1 MNDNEF
7 NNSEKDN
14 ATQNQRFRIGDHVTI
29 YPRGKKNTWYADYH
43 HDGRHCR
50 TSLKTSN
57 RKIAEQRAREL
68 DVSLHGGQFKQATK
82 PTAMV
87 DAKELFIADLKA
99 LGRAHKTIVK
109 YQREI
114 ENFIAFAKQS
124 GVTTLQRIS
133 IPLFDR
139 YRVHRNT

>member
-1 MNDNEF
+1 MSNNKF
-7 NNSEKDN
+7 NKHEKDN
-14 ATQNQRFRIGDHVTI
+14 TTQNHRFHIGDHVTI

-68 DVSLHGGQFKQATK
+68 DVGLHNGQFKQAAK

-99 LGRAHKTIVK
+99 SGKARKTIIK

-114 ENFIAFAKQS
+114 ENFIAFATRS

-139 YRVHRNT
+139 YRIHRNK